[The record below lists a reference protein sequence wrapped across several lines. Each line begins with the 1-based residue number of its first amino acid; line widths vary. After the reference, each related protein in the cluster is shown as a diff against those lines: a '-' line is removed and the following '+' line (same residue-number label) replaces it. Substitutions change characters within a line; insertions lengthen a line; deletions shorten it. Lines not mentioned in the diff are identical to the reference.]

1 MEEATYHIPVM
12 LEPCLEG
19 LGLGKDAPA
28 ANGRNFVDVTFG
40 GGGHSRAMLERMGP
54 ADRLWAFDQDPD
66 AQANVPDDE
75 RFTLIP
81 QNFRYTRN
89 FLRMHGVTEVHGL
102 LADLGVSSHQF
113 DAAERGFST
122 RSDAPLD
129 LRMNPNAGVS
139 GADWIAAATVEELT
153 RVFRL
158 YGELKR
164 PDKAAWAV
172 VQARDAEAIATTG
185 RLKAVLGQLAPRGKE
200 NKFMAQVFQA
210 LRIELNDE
218 LGALRE
224 LLKQCTAL
232 LPEGGRL
239 VVLSYHSLEDRLVK
253 HFLRSG
259 NFEDALERDLRGALL
274 TPFRPIARKAIVAD
288 ASEQAENPRS
298 RSARL
303 RVAERT
309 GYTPAA

>member
-1 MEEATYHIPVM
+1 MEGTTYHVPVM
-12 LEPCLEG
+12 LQPCLDGMG
-19 LGLGKDAPA
+19 LDVPA
-28 ANGRNFVDVTFG
+28 RGPRHFVDATFG
-40 GGGHSRAMLERMGP
+40 GGGHSRALLERMGP
-54 ADRLWAFDQDPD
+54 DDRLWAFDQDPD
-66 AQANVPDDE
+66 AQRNVPDDS
-75 RFTLIP
+75 RFTLIA

-122 RSDAPLD
+122 RADAPLD
-129 LRMNPNAGVS
+129 LRMNPTTGLT
-139 GADWIAAATVEELT
+139 GAEWLAHASVEDMT

-158 YGELKR
+158 YGELNR
-164 PDKAAWAV
+164 PDKAAWAIV
-172 VQARDAEAIATTG
+172 SAREAHPIATTG
-185 RLKAVLGQLAPRGKE
+185 ALKSALAPLAPRGKE

-224 LLKQCTAL
+224 LLRQAIPL

-239 VVLSYHSLEDRLVK
+239 LVMSYHSLEDRLVK
-253 HFLRSG
+253 HFMRSG
-259 NFEDALERDLRGALL
+259 NFDDALERDFRGAPLA
-274 TPFRPIARKAIVAD
+274 PFRPVTRKAVVAD
-288 ASEQAENPRS
+288 AAEQAANPRS

-303 RVAERT
+303 RIAERT
-309 GYTPAA
+309 AHTPAA

>member
-1 MEEATYHIPVM
+1 MMDGVAYHIPVM
-12 LEPCLEG
+12 LQPCLDG
-19 LGLGKDAPA
+19 RNLGTTQDI
-28 ANGRNFVDVTFG
+28 GRNFVDVTFG
-40 GGGHSRAMLERMGP
+40 GGGHSRAILERMGP
-54 ADRLWAFDQDPD
+54 NDRLWAFDQDPD
-66 AQANVPDDE
+66 AQANKLDDE

-81 QNFRYTRN
+81 QNFRYARN

-113 DAAERGFST
+113 DAADRGFTT

-129 LRMNPNAGVS
+129 MRMNPKTGTSAAEWLRD
-139 GADWIAAATVEELT
+139 ADVPELT
-153 RVFRL
+153 RVFRW

-172 VQARDAEAIATTG
+172 VDARNSGPILTTG
-185 RLKAVLGQLAPRGKE
+185 QLKQALTSQAPRGKE
-200 NKFMAQVFQA
+200 NKFFAQVFQA

-224 LLKQCTAL
+224 LLNQCTAL
-232 LPEGGRL
+232 IPEGGRM
-239 VVLSYHSLEDRLVK
+239 VVMSYHSLEDRLVK
-253 HFLRSG
+253 HFMRSG
-259 NFEDALERDLRGALL
+259 NFEDQLERDFRGAPL
-274 TPFRPIARKAIVAD
+274 TPFSPVNRKAIVAD
-288 ASEQAENPRS
+288 DQEQMSNPRS

-309 GYTPAA
+309 ALSAAA